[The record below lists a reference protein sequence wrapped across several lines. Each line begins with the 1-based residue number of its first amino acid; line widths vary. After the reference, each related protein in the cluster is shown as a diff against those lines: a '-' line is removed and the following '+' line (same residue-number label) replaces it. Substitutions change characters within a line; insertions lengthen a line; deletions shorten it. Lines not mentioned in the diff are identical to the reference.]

1 MDHVSPSL
9 TESAQ
14 EKLHRAMHQEA
25 GAGKQGKRPIA
36 FIFATVFLDLLGVG
50 ILIPVIPYLVQQY
63 NHDAL
68 AVGLLSLSY
77 SAAQFLAAPVLG
89 ALSDRYG
96 RRPLLV
102 LSVLGSALG
111 YVMFGLAGSLAMLF
125 VARIIDGFTG
135 GNISIA
141 QAYIADVTPP
151 RDRAKNF
158 GLIGAA
164 FGLGFI
170 IGPALGGALSQIS
183 LQTPAFVAGGLAL
196 VTAAFGF
203 FVLPESLPTA
213 QRKRGAI
220 TFAEINPIQQI
231 GDAMQRPGLLPILLA
246 IFAQNFAFA
255 GLQTNFALFTLNRF
269 GLGPQENAVLFTFL
283 GIVGVFMQG
292 FLVRRLVNRFND
304 RALAITGLVIMTA
317 GFVATA
323 FAPAVWTLY
332 PTMALVSI
340 GNALATPTL
349 TNIVSKQASARE
361 QGSILG
367 ATQSVNSLTRV
378 FGPVWAGVTFDTLGA
393 GAPYWSGALWIA
405 AAAVAAAWYGRRR
418 SGTPSLA
425 STSPIMPGMTT
436 ETGGGM
442 PAR

>member
-1 MDHVSPSL
+1 
-9 TESAQ
+9 
-14 EKLHRAMHQEA
+14 MHQDA
-25 GAGKQGKRPIA
+25 GARGKRPIA

-63 NHDAL
+63 SSDAL

-77 SAAQFLAAPVLG
+77 AAAQFVAAPVLG

-102 LSVLGSALG
+102 LSVLGSAVG
-111 YVMFGLAGSLAMLF
+111 YVLFGLAGSLAMLF
-125 VARIIDGFTG
+125 VARIVDGFTG

-151 RDRAKNF
+151 KDRARNF

-170 IGPALGGALSQIS
+170 MGPALGGALSQIS
-183 LQTPAFVAGGLAL
+183 LHAPAFVAAFLSL

-203 FVLPESLPTA
+203 FVLPESLPA
-213 QRKRGAI
+213 HQRKRGAI
-220 TFAEINPIQQI
+220 TFDEVNPIRQI
-231 GDAMQRPGLLPILLA
+231 GDALQRPGLRPVLAA

-255 GLQTNFALFTLNRF
+255 GLQSNFGVFTLQRF

-292 FLVRRLVNRFND
+292 FVVRRLVNHFSDQR
-304 RALAITGLVIMTA
+304 LAVAGLIIMTA

-323 FAPAVWTLY
+323 FAPAVWALF
-332 PTMALVSI
+332 PSMALVSI
-340 GNALATPTL
+340 GNALSTPTL
-349 TNIVSKQASARE
+349 TNMVSKQAGARE
-361 QGSILG
+361 QGAVLG
-367 ATQSVNSLTRV
+367 TTQSVGSLTRV
-378 FGPVWAGVTFDTLGA
+378 TGPLWAGVTFDTLGT

-405 AAAVAAAWYGRRR
+405 AAAVAATWYGRRGR
-418 SGTPSLA
+418 A
-425 STSPIMPGMTT
+425 TSPASAPILPGMTT
-436 ETGGGM
+436 EAGGGM

>member
-1 MDHVSPSL
+1 
-9 TESAQ
+9 
-14 EKLHRAMHQEA
+14 MHQDA
-25 GAGKQGKRPIA
+25 GARGKRPIA

-63 NHDAL
+63 SSDAL

-77 SAAQFLAAPVLG
+77 AAAQFVAAPVLG

-102 LSVLGSALG
+102 LSVLGSAVG
-111 YVMFGLAGSLAMLF
+111 YVLFGLAGSLAMLF
-125 VARIIDGFTG
+125 VARIVDGFTG

-151 RDRAKNF
+151 KDRARNF

-170 IGPALGGALSQIS
+170 MGPALGGALSQIS
-183 LQTPAFVAGGLAL
+183 LHAPAFVAAFLSL

-203 FVLPESLPTA
+203 FVLPESLPA
-213 QRKRGAI
+213 HQRKRGAI
-220 TFAEINPIQQI
+220 TFDEVNPIRQI
-231 GDAMQRPGLLPILLA
+231 GDALQRPGLRPVLAA

-255 GLQTNFALFTLNRF
+255 GLQSNFGVFTLQRF

-292 FLVRRLVNRFND
+292 FVVRRLVNHFSDQR
-304 RALAITGLVIMTA
+304 LAVAGLIIMTA

-323 FAPAVWTLY
+323 FAPAVWVLF
-332 PTMALVSI
+332 PSMALVSI
-340 GNALATPTL
+340 GNALSTPTL
-349 TNIVSKQASARE
+349 TNMVSKQAGARE
-361 QGSILG
+361 QGAVLG
-367 ATQSVNSLTRV
+367 TTQSVGSLTRV
-378 FGPVWAGVTFDTLGA
+378 TGPLWAGVTFDTLGT

-405 AAAVAAAWYGRRR
+405 AAAVAATWYGRRGR
-418 SGTPSLA
+418 A
-425 STSPIMPGMTT
+425 TSPASAPILPGMTT
-436 ETGGGM
+436 EAGGGM

>member
-1 MDHVSPSL
+1 MTQHTPLGSEETFS
-9 TESAQ
+9 ER
-14 EKLHRAMHQEA
+14 LHHQMHQED
-25 GAGKQGKRPIA
+25 GARGKRPIA
-36 FIFATVFLDLLGVG
+36 FIFATVFLDLLGIG

-63 NHDAL
+63 SSDAL

-77 SAAQFLAAPVLG
+77 AAAQFVAAPVLG

-102 LSVLGSALG
+102 LSVLGSGVG
-111 YVMFGLAGSLAMLF
+111 YILFGLAGSLAMLF
-125 VARIIDGFTG
+125 VARIVDGFTG

-151 RDRAKNF
+151 KDRAKNF

-170 IGPALGGALSQIS
+170 MGPALGGALSQIS
-183 LQTPAFVAGGLAL
+183 LQAPAFAAAFLSL

-203 FVLPESLPTA
+203 FVLPESLPTH

-220 TFAEINPIQQI
+220 TFAEVNPVRQI
-231 GDAMQRPGLLPILLA
+231 GDALQRPGLRPVLAA

-255 GLQTNFALFTLNRF
+255 GLQSNFGVFTLQRF

-283 GIVGVFMQG
+283 GVVGVFMQG
-292 FLVRRLVNRFND
+292 FLVRRLVNRFSD
-304 RALAITGLVIMTA
+304 QRLAVTGLLIMTV
-317 GFVATA
+317 GFVAIA
-323 FAPAVWTLY
+323 FAPAVWVLY

-349 TNIVSKQASARE
+349 TNLVSKQAGARE
-361 QGSILG
+361 QGAVLG
-367 ATQSVNSLTRV
+367 TTQSVGSLTRIT
-378 FGPVWAGVTFDTLGA
+378 GPLWAGATFDTLGA
-393 GAPYWSGALWIA
+393 GAPYWSGGLWIA
-405 AAAVAAAWYGRRR
+405 AAALAAAWYGRPRR
-418 SGTPSLA
+418 AESVSAQAGAIL
-425 STSPIMPGMTT
+425 PGMTAD
-436 ETGGGM
+436 TGGGM